1 MSISL
6 YLKDKYDKNTKDVIE
21 FIEKLKKTA
30 PDSIVRYK
38 SREEVLE
45 EIRKQD
51 IELVKILQK
60 DNPLPNTISISAIP
74 LNLYSN
80 VNNIIEQKLYLFSN
94 SGEV

>member
-21 FIEKLKKTA
+21 FIESLKNTA
-30 PDSIVRYK
+30 PDSKIKYK

-51 IELVKILQK
+51 IELVKILED
-60 DNPLPNTISISAIP
+60 DNPLPNTISISSIP
-74 LNLYSN
+74 LNDYSKLN
-80 VNNIIEQKLYLFSN
+80 RIIENKLYLFSN
-94 SGEV
+94 SSK